1 MAFCEVDRRR
11 PCIFEGCGWELGGI
25 SGLSR
30 AETPVGAVKG
40 KMEGDK
46 ERSRYLTFFLMR
58 KAVGA
63 VCRANL

>member
-40 KMEGDK
+40 KKESDK
-46 ERSRYLTFFLMR
+46 VFDFFLGE
-58 KAVGA
+58 KSAKGSV
-63 VCRANL
+63 